1 MTRLALTWVCGCV
14 TIALALN
21 GPTVTVTGER
31 EEQESRWNI
40 DFQRAGFLLALLT
53 LVSQGPSR

>member
-31 EEQESRWNI
+31 EEQCGVCPSGKPVEYRFPESR
-40 DFQRAGFLLALLT
+40 
-53 LVSQGPSR
+53 VSICFAYSR